1 MLSGSRL
8 NDDLPTIE
16 DQPDVFLMENGET
29 CYTLVLFFIEA
40 VRIAVDTIERSSLS
54 WSISALTLSSRV
66 PLIVVVITLLV
77 LDPSVLEL
85 VDVEKLF
92 FLITSLVPQ

>member
-8 NDDLPTIE
+8 NDDLPIIE
-16 DQPDVFLMENGET
+16 DQPDVLLMENGET
-29 CYTLVLFFIEA
+29 CYTIVLFFIEA
-40 VRIAVDTIERSSLS
+40 VRTAVDTIVRSSLS
-54 WSISALTLSSRV
+54 WSVSALTLSSRV
-66 PLIVVVITLLV
+66 PLIVVVITLPV
-77 LDPSVLEL
+77 LDPSELEL